1 MFIYIPCLATTGT
14 LSALREEEIMLI
26 DLFAAATQSV
36 HLCRLKIAAS
46 ILIAQVRKCTG

>member
-14 LSALREEEIMLI
+14 LSVLREEEIMLI
-26 DLFAAATQSV
+26 DLFAAAQSV